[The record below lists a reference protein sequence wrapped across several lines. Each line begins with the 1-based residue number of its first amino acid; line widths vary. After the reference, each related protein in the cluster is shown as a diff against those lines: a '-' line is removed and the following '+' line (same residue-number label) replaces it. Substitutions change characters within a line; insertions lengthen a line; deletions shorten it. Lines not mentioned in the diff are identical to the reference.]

1 MSLNKT
7 DSPRIVSCEWGV
19 VRVEN
24 QTNRFKDV
32 MLYPGGAKEWDWNVS
47 GTHHEPGILIADLQ
61 FLREQGAQVMV
72 LSQGF
77 YDRLQLSD
85 DARRWLEKEAIP
97 YQRANTA
104 RAVEIYNRLC
114 AEKPAGALI
123 HSTC

>member
-1 MSLNKT
+1 MFKNKT
-7 DSPRIVSCEWGV
+7 NSPRIVSCEWGV

-24 QTNRFKDV
+24 QTDRFKDV
-32 MLYPGGAKEWDWNVS
+32 MLFPGGAKEWDWTVS
-47 GTHHEPGILIADLQ
+47 GTHHQPGILIADLQ

-85 DARRWLEKEAIP
+85 DARQWLEKEAIP
-97 YQRANTA
+97 YQQTNTA

-114 AEKPAGALI
+114 AGKPTGALI